1 MSVYFV
7 LIGRQGRAVTGQD
20 VRLAGSIDLLRYML
34 GIALLT
40 YRLPYGYLPKGER
53 LKTKAKIMKYNP
65 KSK

>member
-40 YRLPYGYLPKGER
+40 YRLPYGYL
-53 LKTKAKIMKYNP
+53 KAKG
-65 KSK
+65 